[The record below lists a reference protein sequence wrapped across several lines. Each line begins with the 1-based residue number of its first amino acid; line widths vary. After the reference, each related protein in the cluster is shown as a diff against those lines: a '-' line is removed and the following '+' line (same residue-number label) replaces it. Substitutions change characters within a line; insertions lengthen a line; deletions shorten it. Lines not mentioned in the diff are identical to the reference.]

1 MQRKIAGIEKFRL
14 FLCKYLKYKIMQQR
28 QQVHSTIL
36 FIALFTII
44 VTLIWNVSDAIWSNS
59 YIETLPDFALVDNL
73 GMQNYL
79 LSNNTEQ
86 VNINDILQTQQWS
99 QTFICC
105 WLIALCTFMTLTRY
119 MFAKQ
124 QVKIDAWKFYSG
136 MVVVL
141 LIALTTFEMTLYM
154 KNFAMLLVQL
164 LSAFVATIAFA
175 KQQ

>member
-1 MQRKIAGIEKFRL
+1 
-14 FLCKYLKYKIMQQR
+14 MQQR
-28 QQVHSTIL
+28 QQVHSAIL

-44 VTLIWNVSDAIWSNS
+44 VTLIWNVSNAIWSNS
-59 YIETLPDFALVDNL
+59 YIETLPDFILVDNL
-73 GMQNYL
+73 GMQNL

-99 QTFICC
+99 KTFVCC
-105 WLIALCTFMTLTRY
+105 WLLTLCVFMTLTKY

>member
-1 MQRKIAGIEKFRL
+1 
-14 FLCKYLKYKIMQQR
+14 MQQR
-28 QQVHSTIL
+28 QQIHSAIL
-36 FIALFTII
+36 LIALFAII
-44 VTLIWNVSDAIWSNS
+44 VTLIWNVSNAIWSNS
-59 YIETLPDFALVDNL
+59 YIETLPNFVLADNL
-73 GMQNYL
+73 GIQNL
-79 LSNNTEQ
+79 LSNNAEQ

-99 QTFICC
+99 QTFVCC
-105 WLIALCTFMTLTRY
+105 WLLTLCVFMTLTKY

-124 QVKIDAWKFYSG
+124 QVIIEAWKFYSG